1 MCPTCFVQ
9 KQTARSLTFRA
20 ESANKRQAAID
31 AGLCTNWKTCSNKT
45 RRHGQMC
52 DACYASYKEHKGYV
66 NVADVPVSVEKIEAP
81 VAPATTPDNHVMVCP
96 PLPSLEEAAVKA
108 QIQLACKETTSLAW
122 ADAEDECVPSNV
134 V

>member
-9 KQTARSLTFRA
+9 KQTARSLVFRS

-66 NVADVPVSVEKIEAP
+66 KVADTAEKIEAP
-81 VAPATTPDNHVMVCP
+81 VAPATTPDNHVMSCP
-96 PLPSLEEAAVKA
+96 PLPSLEEAAMKA
-108 QIQLACKETTSLAW
+108 QIQLAEKTAPLSW
-122 ADAEDECVPSNV
+122 ADADDDVYHGNIV
-134 V
+134 LGK